1 MLAEYRRFISYIYA
15 YEGDMR
21 TKNVGFAKV
30 EARNGQCRI
39 SICIKGAYEC
49 SGQELSLYSYG
60 YQNGEYLL
68 IPLGKIPVKNGV
80 GEAIFGKQEDNL
92 GGSGYG
98 LSFAKG
104 LYLQS
109 RASARKAYLTTW
121 DDTIIHITAL
131 RRARVAGE
139 EQRPERVSGSEG
151 RVLQAAELT
160 HRSEQEE
167 RECREA
173 SAEEI
178 TLDEPEAETEE
189 AVKIASDKVA
199 SDEAAAAAE
208 AEPESIAVQEAA
220 MVQEMETI
228 QRITADQTAPL
239 NYAEPSDHEAPSDH
253 EEPSDHEAPSDHEEP
268 SDYEEPSDHEAPSD
282 YAEPSDH
289 EAPLEHQ
296 EALDQREPVDEGAV
310 RGRMPDEFYYREGFT
325 ELPLWDCL
333 RKIFPRKLVLTEAG
347 WEVLQIHIQDIGR
360 LPRENW
366 PYGNNSFVLHGYYQ
380 YRYLILA
387 RRRRE
392 NSERFRSEFQY
403 ILGVPGIFKAQEKF
417 MASMFGFPEFKRAAG
432 SREEGF
438 GFWCC
443 SLQM

>member
-151 RVLQAAELT
+151 RVLQAAE
-160 HRSEQEE
+160 
-167 RECREA
+167 
-173 SAEEI
+173 
-178 TLDEPEAETEE
+178 
-189 AVKIASDKVA
+189 
-199 SDEAAAAAE
+199 

-220 MVQEMETI
+220 MVQEMEII

-239 NYAEPSDHEAPSDH
+239 N
-253 EEPSDHEAPSDHEEP
+253 
-268 SDYEEPSDHEAPSD
+268 YEEPSDHEAPSD

-296 EALDQREPVDEGAV
+296 EALERRGPVDEGVV
-310 RGRMPDEFYYREGFT
+310 RGRMPDEFYYREGLT

-438 GFWCC
+438 GFWCG

>member
-60 YQNGEYLL
+60 YQSGEYLL

-151 RVLQAAELT
+151 RVLQAAE
-160 HRSEQEE
+160 
-167 RECREA
+167 
-173 SAEEI
+173 
-178 TLDEPEAETEE
+178 
-189 AVKIASDKVA
+189 
-199 SDEAAAAAE
+199 

-220 MVQEMETI
+220 MVQEMEII

-239 NYAEPSDHEAPSDH
+239 NYE
-253 EEPSDHEAPSDHEEP
+253 
-268 SDYEEPSDHEAPSD
+268 
-282 YAEPSDH
+282 EPSDH

-296 EALDQREPVDEGAV
+296 EALEQREPVDEGAV

-438 GFWCC
+438 GFWCG